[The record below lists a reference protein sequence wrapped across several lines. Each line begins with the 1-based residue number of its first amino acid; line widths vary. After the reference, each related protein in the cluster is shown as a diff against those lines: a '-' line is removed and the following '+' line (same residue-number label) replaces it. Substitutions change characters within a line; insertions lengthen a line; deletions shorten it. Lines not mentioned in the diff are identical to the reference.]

1 MTKTHDFQVINVSE
15 FKVRGNRVNAT
26 FYVVV
31 APLNWTEAQ
40 AIEFEGVLRE
50 RQPDLY
56 CYALR
61 YDESAG
67 DGPIIAP
74 IPVERLSFRWI
85 GDLPGPAPRVKVE
98 AEFASRRQA
107 LLSMLSDRSGE
118 SGE

>member
-1 MTKTHDFQVINVSE
+1 MTKVHDSRVVNISG
-15 FKVRGNRVNAT
+15 FKVRGNQVSAT
-26 FYVVV
+26 FDVVV
-31 APLNWTEAQ
+31 APLKWTEAQ
-40 AIEFEGVLRE
+40 ATEFKKVLRE
-50 RQPDLY
+50 RQPDMY

-74 IPVERLSFRWI
+74 IPVERLSIRWI
-85 GDLPGPAPRVKVE
+85 GDLPGPAPREKVE

-118 SGE
+118 SDE